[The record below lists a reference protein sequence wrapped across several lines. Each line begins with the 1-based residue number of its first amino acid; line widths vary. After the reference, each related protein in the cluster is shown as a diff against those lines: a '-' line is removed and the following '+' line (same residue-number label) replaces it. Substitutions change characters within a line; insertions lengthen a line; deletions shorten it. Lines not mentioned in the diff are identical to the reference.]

1 MIATAASPAASALG
15 SATLV
20 TLAEAARD
28 LVEVGRFLSLRNFVP
43 ATSGNFS
50 RRLDARTAA
59 VTRSGVDKGELTE
72 ADVLVADIHAPPPPG
87 ASAETPLH
95 LQLYRERPEVGAVL
109 HTHSVVSALLSSLRE
124 ADGGVVLH
132 NLELL
137 KALGDTRTHEATV
150 VVPVFP
156 NDQDVPRL
164 AERVSAEL
172 ARRPEAV
179 GYLIAGHGLYAWGRS
194 VPEARR
200 HTVALEHL
208 LTCELERMRLCR

>member
-1 MIATAASPAASALG
+1 MSISAASPAAAFPAS
-15 SATLV
+15 TP
-20 TLAEAARD
+20 LAEAARE
-28 LVEVGRFLSLRNFVP
+28 LVEAGRFLSLRDAVP
-43 ATSGNFS
+43 ATSGNLS

-59 VTRSGVDKGELTE
+59 VTRSGVDKGELTD
-72 ADVLVADIHAPPPPG
+72 ADILVVDIHAPPPPG
-87 ASAETPLH
+87 SSAETPLH
-95 LQLYRERPEVGAVL
+95 LHLYRERPGVAAVL

-124 ADGGVVLH
+124 AEGGIVLRGF
-132 NLELL
+132 ELL

-194 VPEARR
+194 MREARR

-208 LTCELERMRLCR
+208 LTYELEKMRLRR

>member
-1 MIATAASPAASALG
+1 MSISAASPAAASTA
-15 SATLV
+15 STS
-20 TLAEAARD
+20 LAEAARE
-28 LVEVGRFLSLRNFVP
+28 LVEVGRFLSLRDAVP
-43 ATSGNFS
+43 ATSGNLS

-59 VTRSGVDKGELTE
+59 VTRSGVDKGELTD
-72 ADVLVADIHAPPPPG
+72 ADILVADIHAPPPPG
-87 ASAETPLH
+87 SSAETPLH
-95 LQLYRERPEVGAVL
+95 LQLYRERPEVAAVL

-124 ADGGVVLH
+124 AEGGIALRGF
-132 NLELL
+132 ELL

-194 VPEARR
+194 MREARR

-208 LTCELERMRLCR
+208 LTYELEKMRLQR

>member
-1 MIATAASPAASALG
+1 MSAASPMAASAA
-15 SATLV
+15 SS
-20 TLAEAARD
+20 TLAEAARE
-28 LVEVGRFLSLRNFVP
+28 LVEVGRFLSLRGFVP

-72 ADVLVADIHAPPPPG
+72 ADVQLADIHAPPPPG
-87 ASAETPLH
+87 SSAETPLH
-95 LQLYRERPEVGAVL
+95 LHLYRERPEVGAVL

-124 ADGGVVLH
+124 AEGAIALRG
-132 NLELL
+132 LELL

-150 VVPVFP
+150 VIAVFP

-179 GYLIAGHGLYAWGRS
+179 AYLIAGHGLYAWGRS
-194 VPEARR
+194 VREARR

-208 LTCELERMRLCR
+208 LTCELEKMRLCR

>member
-1 MIATAASPAASALG
+1 MESTESGAGDSPPS
-15 SATLV
+15 S
-20 TLAEAARD
+20 TLAEAARE
-28 LVEVGRFLSLRNFVP
+28 LVEAGRFLSLRSFVP

-50 RRLDARTAA
+50 RRLDARTVA

-72 ADVLVADIHAPPPPG
+72 ADILVADIHAPPPPG
-87 ASAETPLH
+87 SSAETPLH
-95 LQLYRERPEVGAVL
+95 LHLYRERSGVAAVL

-124 ADGGVVLH
+124 AEGAIALRGF
-132 NLELL
+132 ELL

-150 VVPVFP
+150 VIPVFP

-194 VPEARR
+194 VREARR

-208 LTCELERMRLCR
+208 LTCELERMRICR

>member
-1 MIATAASPAASALG
+1 MSAASPAAAFPAS
-15 SATLV
+15 TP
-20 TLAEAARD
+20 LAEAARE
-28 LVEVGRFLSLRNFVP
+28 LVEAGRFLSLRDAVP
-43 ATSGNFS
+43 ATSGNLS

-59 VTRSGVDKGELTE
+59 VTRSGVDKGELTD
-72 ADVLVADIHAPPPPG
+72 ADILVVDIHAPPPPG
-87 ASAETPLH
+87 SSAETPLH
-95 LQLYRERPEVGAVL
+95 LHLYRERPGVAAVL

-124 ADGGVVLH
+124 AEGGIVLRGF
-132 NLELL
+132 ELL

-194 VPEARR
+194 MREARR

-208 LTCELERMRLCR
+208 LTYELEKMRLRR